1 MKKIYLLKKEADGS
15 VSTLG
20 EYDSTQAASNAA
32 MKMCGTDGN
41 IFDYDIKEVDVDEPR
56 ISSYEEACAAL
67 GKEPLDEPLMR
78 SQGFRKYEIARRKLE
93 TIVASLN
100 FETRQRALEKET
112 NADNNTQTA
121 DTEPVSDVAQ
131 PAKVAMAETTAVQ
144 EIEPTSEA
152 SESVEENTES
162 TDISESVAGDTDTG
176 EDTAG
181 EDTNGEDK
189 SETGNEANNNTE
201 ESTTDD
207 TPENDPSTLEYYIPA
222 FFETDNE
229 KWECRGAIPATG
241 DMPSY
246 GKDLRFTDSDTAAH
260 AGKTFTKLYKQ
271 VITLE
276 F

>member
-32 MKMCGTDGN
+32 MEMCGTDGN

-93 TIVASLN
+93 TIVAALN

-112 NADNNTQTA
+112 NADNTQTA

-181 EDTNGEDK
+181 EETN
-189 SETGNEANNNTE
+189 ETDNTE
-201 ESTTDD
+201 ESTTGDM
-207 TPENDPSTLEYYIPA
+207 PENDPSTLEYYIPA

-229 KWECRGAIPATG
+229 KWECRGAIPATC

-260 AGKTFTKLYKQ
+260 AGKTFTELYKQ

>member
-32 MKMCGTDGN
+32 MEMCGTDGN

-93 TIVASLN
+93 TIVAALN

-176 EDTAG
+176 EDT
-181 EDTNGEDK
+181 N
-189 SETGNEANNNTE
+189 ETDNTE
-201 ESTTDD
+201 ESATGDMS
-207 TPENDPSTLEYYIPA
+207 ENDPGTLEYYIPA

-229 KWECRGAIPATG
+229 EWECRGAIPATG

-260 AGKTFTKLYKQ
+260 AGKTFTELYKQ

>member
-1 MKKIYLLKKEADGS
+1 MKKIYLLKKESDGS
-15 VSTLG
+15 ISTLG

-32 MKMCGTDGN
+32 MEMCGTDGN

-93 TIVASLN
+93 TIVAALN

-131 PAKVAMAETTAVQ
+131 PAKVAMAEAAAVQ
-144 EIEPTSEA
+144 ETGPTSEA

-181 EDTNGEDK
+181 EETN
-189 SETGNEANNNTE
+189 ETDNTE
-201 ESTTDD
+201 ESTTGDM
-207 TPENDPSTLEYYIPA
+207 PENDPSTLEYYIPA

-229 KWECRGAIPATG
+229 EWECRGAIPATG

-246 GKDLRFTDSDTAAH
+246 GKDLCFIDYGTAAH
-260 AGKTFTKLYKQ
+260 AGKTFTDLYKQ
-271 VITLE
+271 LINLE
-276 F
+276 V

>member
-32 MKMCGTDGN
+32 MEMCGTDGN

-93 TIVASLN
+93 TIVAALN

-131 PAKVAMAETTAVQ
+131 PAKVTMAEAAAVQ

-162 TDISESVAGDTDTG
+162 IDISESVAGDTDTG
-176 EDTAG
+176 EDT
-181 EDTNGEDK
+181 N
-189 SETGNEANNNTE
+189 ETDNNTE
-201 ESTTDD
+201 ESATGDML
-207 TPENDPSTLEYYIPA
+207 ENDPSTLEYYIPA

-229 KWECRGAIPATG
+229 EWECRGAIPATG

-260 AGKTFTKLYKQ
+260 AGKTFTELYKQ
-271 VITLE
+271 LINLE
-276 F
+276 M

>member
-1 MKKIYLLKKEADGS
+1 MKKIYLFKKEADGS

-32 MKMCGTDGN
+32 MEMCGTDGN

-67 GKEPLDEPLMR
+67 GREPLDEPLMR

-93 TIVASLN
+93 TIVAALN
-100 FETRQRALEKET
+100 IEARQRASGKET
-112 NADNNTQTA
+112 DTDNMQT
-121 DTEPVSDVAQ
+121 DGTITLSDVAQ
-131 PAKVAMAETTAVQ
+131 PAKVAMAEAAVVQ

-181 EDTNGEDK
+181 EETN
-189 SETGNEANNNTE
+189 ETDNNTE
-201 ESTTDD
+201 ESATGDM
-207 TPENDPSTLEYYIPA
+207 PENDPSTLEYYIPV
-222 FFETDNE
+222 FFGTDSEN
-229 KWECRGAIPATG
+229 WECRGAIPATG

-260 AGKTFTKLYKQ
+260 AGKTFTELYKQ
-271 VITLE
+271 LINLE
-276 F
+276 V

>member
-32 MKMCGTDGN
+32 MEMCGTDGN

-93 TIVASLN
+93 TIVAALN

-112 NADNNTQTA
+112 NADNNTQTE

-131 PAKVAMAETTAVQ
+131 PAKVAMAEAAAVQ

-176 EDTAG
+176 E
-181 EDTNGEDK
+181 ETN
-189 SETGNEANNNTE
+189 ETDNTE
-201 ESTTDD
+201 ESTTGDMS
-207 TPENDPSTLEYYIPA
+207 ENDPGTLEYYIPA
-222 FFETDNE
+222 FFETDDE
-229 KWECRGAIPATG
+229 EWECRGAIPATG

-260 AGKTFTKLYKQ
+260 AGKTFTELYKQ
-271 VITLE
+271 LINLE
-276 F
+276 V

>member
-32 MKMCGTDGN
+32 MEMCGTDGN

-93 TIVASLN
+93 TIVAALN
-100 FETRQRALEKET
+100 FETMQRALEKET

-131 PAKVAMAETTAVQ
+131 PAKVAMAEAAVVQ
-144 EIEPTSEA
+144 ETGPTSEA

-181 EDTNGEDK
+181 EDTN
-189 SETGNEANNNTE
+189 ETDNNTE
-201 ESTTDD
+201 ESATGDM
-207 TPENDPSTLEYYIPA
+207 PENGPSTLEYYIPA

-229 KWECRGAIPATG
+229 EWECRGAIPATG
-241 DMPSY
+241 NMPSY
-246 GKDLRFTDSDTAAH
+246 GKDLCFIDYGTASH
-260 AGKTFTKLYKQ
+260 AGKTFTDLYKQ
-271 VITLE
+271 LINLE
-276 F
+276 V

>member
-1 MKKIYLLKKEADGS
+1 MKKIYLLKKESDGS

-32 MKMCGTDGN
+32 MEMCGTDGN

-93 TIVASLN
+93 TIVAALN

-121 DTEPVSDVAQ
+121 DTETVSDVAQ
-131 PAKVAMAETTAVQ
+131 PAKVAMAGAAAVQ

-181 EDTNGEDK
+181 EETN
-189 SETGNEANNNTE
+189 ETDNTE
-201 ESTTDD
+201 ESTTGDM
-207 TPENDPSTLEYYIPA
+207 PENDPSTLEYYIPV

-229 KWECRGAIPATG
+229 EWECRGAIPATG
-241 DMPSY
+241 NVPSY

-260 AGKTFTKLYKQ
+260 AGKTFTELYKQ

>member
-32 MKMCGTDGN
+32 MEMCGTDGN

-93 TIVASLN
+93 TIVAALN
-100 FETRQRALEKET
+100 FETMQRALEKET

-176 EDTAG
+176 RDTAG
-181 EDTNGEDK
+181 EDTNGEDTN
-189 SETGNEANNNTE
+189 ETDNNTE
-201 ESTTDD
+201 ESATGNM
-207 TPENDPSTLEYYIPA
+207 PEKDPSTLEYYIPA

-229 KWECRGAIPATG
+229 EWECRGAIPATC

-260 AGKTFTKLYKQ
+260 AGKTFTELYKQ

>member
-32 MKMCGTDGN
+32 MEMCGTDGN

-93 TIVASLN
+93 TIVAALN
-100 FETRQRALEKET
+100 FETRQRSLEKET

-131 PAKVAMAETTAVQ
+131 PAKVAMAAVSTGQELGTELKTPADTIDDYKATEAHESITGET
-144 EIEPTSEA
+144 E
-152 SESVEENTES
+152 
-162 TDISESVAGDTDTG
+162 TDTEPAF
-176 EDTAG
+176 EDTS
-181 EDTNGEDK
+181 D
-189 SETGNEANNNTE
+189 TGNSDAQEPA
-201 ESTTDD
+201 TDD
-207 TPENDPSTLEYYIPA
+207 MPQNDPEEPEYYIPV
-222 FFETDNE
+222 FFGTDSEN
-229 KWECRGAIPATG
+229 WECRGAIPATG
-241 DMPSY
+241 NMPSY
-246 GKDLRFTDSDTAAH
+246 GKDLCFIDYGTASH
-260 AGKTFTKLYKQ
+260 AGKTFTDLYKQ
-271 VITLE
+271 LINLE
-276 F
+276 M

>member
-32 MKMCGTDGN
+32 MEMCGTDGN

-93 TIVASLN
+93 TIVAALN

-131 PAKVAMAETTAVQ
+131 PANVAMAEAAAVQ

-176 EDTAG
+176 EDT
-181 EDTNGEDK
+181 N
-189 SETGNEANNNTE
+189 ETDNTE
-201 ESTTDD
+201 ESATGDMS
-207 TPENDPSTLEYYIPA
+207 ENDPGTLEYYIPA

-229 KWECRGAIPATG
+229 EWECRGAIPATG

-260 AGKTFTKLYKQ
+260 AGKTFTELYKQ
-271 VITLE
+271 LINLE
-276 F
+276 V

>member
-1 MKKIYLLKKEADGS
+1 MKKIYLFKKEADGS

-32 MKMCGTDGN
+32 MEMCGTDGN

-67 GKEPLDEPLMR
+67 GKEPLDEPLMK

-93 TIVASLN
+93 TIVAALN

-131 PAKVAMAETTAVQ
+131 PAKVAMAEAAAVQ

-181 EDTNGEDK
+181 EDTN
-189 SETGNEANNNTE
+189 ETDNNTE
-201 ESTTDD
+201 ESATGDML
-207 TPENDPSTLEYYIPA
+207 ENDPSTLEYYIPA

-229 KWECRGAIPATG
+229 EWECRGAIPATG

-260 AGKTFTKLYKQ
+260 AGKTFTELYKQ
-271 VITLE
+271 LINLE
-276 F
+276 M

>member
-1 MKKIYLLKKEADGS
+1 MKKIYLLKKESDGS
-15 VSTLG
+15 ISTLG

-32 MKMCGTDGN
+32 MEMCGTDGN

-93 TIVASLN
+93 TIVAALN

-131 PAKVAMAETTAVQ
+131 PAKVAMSKATVVQ
-144 EIEPTSEA
+144 EIEPKSEA

-181 EDTNGEDK
+181 EDTN
-189 SETGNEANNNTE
+189 ETDNNTE
-201 ESTTDD
+201 ESATGDM
-207 TPENDPSTLEYYIPA
+207 PQNDPEEPEYYIPV
-222 FFETDNE
+222 FFGTDSEN
-229 KWECRGAIPATG
+229 WECRGAIPATG
-241 DMPSY
+241 GMPSY

-260 AGKTFTKLYKQ
+260 AGKTFTELYKQ
-271 VITLE
+271 LINLE
-276 F
+276 V

>member
-1 MKKIYLLKKEADGS
+1 MKKIYLFKKEADGS
-15 VSTLG
+15 ISTLG

-32 MKMCGTDGN
+32 MEMCGTDGN

-93 TIVASLN
+93 TIVAALN
-100 FETRQRALEKET
+100 FETMQRALEKET

-121 DTEPVSDVAQ
+121 DTEPASDVAQ
-131 PAKVAMAETTAVQ
+131 PAKVAMAEAAVVQ
-144 EIEPTSEA
+144 EIGPTSEA

-181 EDTNGEDK
+181 EDTN
-189 SETGNEANNNTE
+189 ETDNNTE
-201 ESTTDD
+201 ESATGDM
-207 TPENDPSTLEYYIPA
+207 PENDPSTLEYYIPA

-229 KWECRGAIPATG
+229 EWECRGAIPATG

-271 VITLE
+271 LINLE
-276 F
+276 M

>member
-1 MKKIYLLKKEADGS
+1 MKKIYLLKKESDGS
-15 VSTLG
+15 ISTLG

-32 MKMCGTDGN
+32 MEMCGTDGN

-93 TIVASLN
+93 TIVAALN
-100 FETRQRALEKET
+100 IEARQRASGKET
-112 NADNNTQTA
+112 DTDNMQT
-121 DTEPVSDVAQ
+121 DGTIPLSDVTQ
-131 PAKVAMAETTAVQ
+131 PVKTAMAEAAVVQ
-144 EIEPTSEA
+144 EIGPTSEA

-162 TDISESVAGDTDTG
+162 TDISEFVAGDTDTG
-176 EDTAG
+176 EDT
-181 EDTNGEDK
+181 N
-189 SETGNEANNNTE
+189 ETDNNTE
-201 ESTTDD
+201 ESATGDM
-207 TPENDPSTLEYYIPA
+207 PENDPSTLEYYIPA

-229 KWECRGAIPATG
+229 EWECRGAIPATG

-260 AGKTFTKLYKQ
+260 AGKIFIELYKQ
-271 VITLE
+271 LINLE
-276 F
+276 V

>member
-1 MKKIYLLKKEADGS
+1 MKKIYLFKKEADGLQT
-15 VSTLG
+15 TLG

-32 MKMCGTDGN
+32 MEMCGTDGN

-67 GKEPLDEPLMR
+67 GKEPLDEPLMK

-93 TIVASLN
+93 TIVAALN

-131 PAKVAMAETTAVQ
+131 PAKAAMAEAAAAQ
-144 EIEPTSEA
+144 ELEPKSEA
-152 SESVEENTES
+152 SESIEENTES

-176 EDTAG
+176 EDTSG
-181 EDTNGEDK
+181 EDTN
-189 SETGNEANNNTE
+189 ETNNSTE
-201 ESTTDD
+201 ESTTGDMS
-207 TPENDPSTLEYYIPA
+207 ENDPGTLEYYIPA

-229 KWECRGAIPATG
+229 EWECRGAIPATG

-260 AGKTFTKLYKQ
+260 AGKTFTELYKQ
-271 VITLE
+271 LINLE
-276 F
+276 M

>member
-1 MKKIYLLKKEADGS
+1 MKKIYLFKKEADGLQT
-15 VSTLG
+15 TLG

-32 MKMCGTDGN
+32 MEMCGTDGN

-93 TIVASLN
+93 TIVAALN

-112 NADNNTQTA
+112 NADNTQTA

-131 PAKVAMAETTAVQ
+131 PAKVAMAEAAVVQ

-181 EDTNGEDK
+181 EETN
-189 SETGNEANNNTE
+189 ETDNNTE
-201 ESTTDD
+201 ESATGDM
-207 TPENDPSTLEYYIPA
+207 PENDPSTLEYYIPV
-222 FFETDNE
+222 FFDTDNE
-229 KWECRGAIPATG
+229 EWECRGAIPATG

-260 AGKTFTKLYKQ
+260 AGKTFTELYKQ
-271 VITLE
+271 LINLE
-276 F
+276 V

>member
-32 MKMCGTDGN
+32 MEMCGTDGN

-67 GKEPLDEPLMR
+67 GNEPLMR

-93 TIVASLN
+93 TIVAALN

-121 DTEPVSDVAQ
+121 DTEPASDVAQ
-131 PAKVAMAETTAVQ
+131 PAKVAMAEAAVVQ
-144 EIEPTSEA
+144 ETGPKSEA

-176 EDTAG
+176 EETAGEDTAG
-181 EDTNGEDK
+181 EDTN
-189 SETGNEANNNTE
+189 ETDNNTE
-201 ESTTDD
+201 ESATGNM
-207 TPENDPSTLEYYIPA
+207 PENDPSTLEYYIPS

-229 KWECRGAIPATG
+229 EWECRGAIPATG

-271 VITLE
+271 LINLE
-276 F
+276 M

>member
-32 MKMCGTDGN
+32 MEMCGTDGN

-93 TIVASLN
+93 TIVAALN

-112 NADNNTQTA
+112 NADNTQTA

-131 PAKVAMAETTAVQ
+131 PAKVAMAEAAAVQ

-152 SESVEENTES
+152 FESVEENTES

-176 EDTAG
+176 EDT
-181 EDTNGEDK
+181 N
-189 SETGNEANNNTE
+189 ETDNTE
-201 ESTTDD
+201 ESTTGDM
-207 TPENDPSTLEYYIPA
+207 PENDPSTLEYYIPT

-229 KWECRGAIPATG
+229 EWECRGAIPATG

-260 AGKTFTKLYKQ
+260 AGKTFTELYKQ
-271 VITLE
+271 LINLE
-276 F
+276 M

>member
-1 MKKIYLLKKEADGS
+1 MKKIYLLKKESDGS
-15 VSTLG
+15 ISTLG

-32 MKMCGTDGN
+32 MEMCGTDGN

-93 TIVASLN
+93 TIVAALN
-100 FETRQRALEKET
+100 FETMQRALEKET

-131 PAKVAMAETTAVQ
+131 PAKVAMSKAAAVQ

-162 TDISESVAGDTDTG
+162 TDISESVAGDTDTD

-181 EDTNGEDK
+181 EETN
-189 SETGNEANNNTE
+189 ETDNNTE
-201 ESTTDD
+201 ESATGDM
-207 TPENDPSTLEYYIPA
+207 PENDPSTLEYYIPA

-229 KWECRGAIPATG
+229 EWECRGAIPATG

-260 AGKTFTKLYKQ
+260 AGKTFTELYKQ
-271 VITLE
+271 LINLE
-276 F
+276 V

>member
-32 MKMCGTDGN
+32 MEMCGTDGN

-93 TIVASLN
+93 TIVAALN

-131 PAKVAMAETTAVQ
+131 PAKVAMAEAAAVQ

-162 TDISESVAGDTDTG
+162 IDISESVAGDTDTG
-176 EDTAG
+176 EDT
-181 EDTNGEDK
+181 N
-189 SETGNEANNNTE
+189 ETDNNTE
-201 ESTTDD
+201 ESATGDML
-207 TPENDPSTLEYYIPA
+207 ENDPSTLEYYIPA

-229 KWECRGAIPATG
+229 EWECRGAIPATG

-260 AGKTFTKLYKQ
+260 AGKTFTELYKQ
-271 VITLE
+271 LINLE
-276 F
+276 M

>member
-1 MKKIYLLKKEADGS
+1 MKKIYLLKKETDGS

-32 MKMCGTDGN
+32 MEMCGTDGN

-93 TIVASLN
+93 TIVAALN
-100 FETRQRALEKET
+100 FETMQRALEKET

-121 DTEPVSDVAQ
+121 DTEPVSDVSQ
-131 PAKVAMAETTAVQ
+131 PAKVAMAEAAAVQ

-162 TDISESVAGDTDTG
+162 TDISESVAGDTDTD

-181 EDTNGEDK
+181 EETN
-189 SETGNEANNNTE
+189 ETDNNTE
-201 ESTTDD
+201 ESATGDM
-207 TPENDPSTLEYYIPA
+207 PENDPSTLEYYIPA

-229 KWECRGAIPATG
+229 EWECRGAIPATG

-271 VITLE
+271 LINLE
-276 F
+276 V

>member
-1 MKKIYLLKKEADGS
+1 MKKIYLFKKEADGS

-32 MKMCGTDGN
+32 MEMCGTDGN

-56 ISSYEEACAAL
+56 ISSYEEACTSL
-67 GKEPLDEPLMR
+67 GKKPLDEVLMK

-93 TIVASLN
+93 TIVAALN

-131 PAKVAMAETTAVQ
+131 PAKVAMAEAAAVQ

-162 TDISESVAGDTDTG
+162 IDISESVAGDTDTG
-176 EDTAG
+176 EDT
-181 EDTNGEDK
+181 N
-189 SETGNEANNNTE
+189 ETDNTE
-201 ESTTDD
+201 ESTTGDM
-207 TPENDPSTLEYYIPA
+207 PENDPSTLEYYIPT

-229 KWECRGAIPATG
+229 EWECRGAIPATG

-260 AGKTFTKLYKQ
+260 AGKTFTELYKQ
-271 VITLE
+271 LINLE
-276 F
+276 V

>member
-1 MKKIYLLKKEADGS
+1 MKKIYLLKKETDGS

-32 MKMCGTDGN
+32 MEMCGTDGN
-41 IFDYDIKEVDVDEPR
+41 IFDYDVKEVDVDEPR

-93 TIVASLN
+93 TIVAALN
-100 FETRQRALEKET
+100 FETSQRALEKET

-121 DTEPVSDVAQ
+121 DTEPESDVAQ
-131 PAKVAMAETTAVQ
+131 PAKVVMAEAAAVQ

-181 EDTNGEDK
+181 EDTN
-189 SETGNEANNNTE
+189 ETDNNTE
-201 ESTTDD
+201 ESATGDM
-207 TPENDPSTLEYYIPA
+207 PQNDPSTLEYYIPA

-229 KWECRGAIPATG
+229 EWECRGAIPATG

-260 AGKTFTKLYKQ
+260 AGKTFTELYKQ
-271 VITLE
+271 LINLE
-276 F
+276 V

>member
-1 MKKIYLLKKEADGS
+1 MKKIYLFKKEADGS

-32 MKMCGTDGN
+32 MEMCGTDGN
-41 IFDYDIKEVDVDEPR
+41 IFDYDIKEVDVDESR

-93 TIVASLN
+93 TIVAALN
-100 FETRQRALEKET
+100 FETMQRALEKET

-121 DTEPVSDVAQ
+121 DTEPASDVAQ
-131 PAKVAMAETTAVQ
+131 PAKVAMAEAAAVQ

-181 EDTNGEDK
+181 GDTN
-189 SETGNEANNNTE
+189 ETDNNTE
-201 ESTTDD
+201 ESATGDM
-207 TPENDPSTLEYYIPA
+207 PENDPSTLEYYIPA

-229 KWECRGAIPATG
+229 EWECRGAIPATG

-260 AGKTFTKLYKQ
+260 AGKTFTELYKQ
-271 VITLE
+271 LINLE
-276 F
+276 M

>member
-32 MKMCGTDGN
+32 MEMCGTDGN

-93 TIVASLN
+93 TIVAALN

-131 PAKVAMAETTAVQ
+131 PAKVAMSKAAAVQ
-144 EIEPTSEA
+144 EIEPKSEA

-162 TDISESVAGDTDTG
+162 TDISESVAGDTDTD

-181 EDTNGEDK
+181 EETN
-189 SETGNEANNNTE
+189 ETDNNTE
-201 ESTTDD
+201 ESATGDM
-207 TPENDPSTLEYYIPA
+207 PENDPSTLEYYIPA

-229 KWECRGAIPATG
+229 EWECRGAIPATG

-260 AGKTFTKLYKQ
+260 AGKTFTELYKQ
-271 VITLE
+271 LINLE
-276 F
+276 M

>member
-1 MKKIYLLKKEADGS
+1 MKKIFLFKKEADGLQT
-15 VSTLG
+15 TLG

-32 MKMCGTDGN
+32 MEMCGTDGN

-93 TIVASLN
+93 TIVAALN

-131 PAKVAMAETTAVQ
+131 PAKVAMAEAAAVQ

-181 EDTNGEDK
+181 EDTN
-189 SETGNEANNNTE
+189 ETDNNTE
-201 ESTTDD
+201 ESATGDM
-207 TPENDPSTLEYYIPA
+207 PQNDPEEPEYYIPV
-222 FFETDNE
+222 FFGTDSEN
-229 KWECRGAIPATG
+229 WECRGAIPATG
-241 DMPSY
+241 NMPSY
-246 GKDLRFTDSDTAAH
+246 GKDLCFIDYGTAAH
-260 AGKTFTKLYKQ
+260 AGETFTDLYKQ
-271 VITLE
+271 LINLE
-276 F
+276 V